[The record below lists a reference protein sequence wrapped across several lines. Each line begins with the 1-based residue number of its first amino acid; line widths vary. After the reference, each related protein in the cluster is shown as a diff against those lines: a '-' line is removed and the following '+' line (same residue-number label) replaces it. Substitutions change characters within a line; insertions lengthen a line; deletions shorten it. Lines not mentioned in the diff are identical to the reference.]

1 MHMLLGAVMLPCRLG
16 LCEIS
21 LRPKLCS
28 STHPDVPLISS
39 HAVAICLTFYSWLG
53 ANFRTFHRV
62 TPTLMGLYEFVIL
75 AVLYT
80 DAIMALWQL
89 GRSSIMA
96 SFCCVTKSF
105 HKSRSMLKFATQLKR
120 GLRWWANFPCDAPYW
135 RVCHKN
141 FLLAGQYYSTFQFI
155 TWLCWQTPTLTQN
168 QFLLIFC
175 CSNFSTSSHS
185 SVDHENQKTNLELVW
200 WNFVLRQ
207 LGFWSLRPTHTARID
222 GRTWNPPLNIS
233 ILNCCFI
240 YKMLCW
246 IF

>member
-75 AVLYT
+75 ADLYT

-105 HKSRSMLKFATQLKR
+105 HKSRSMLKFATQLKLD
-120 GLRWWANFPCDAPYW
+120 LRWWANFPCDAPYW

-141 FLLAGQYYSTFQFI
+141 FLLAGQYYSTYIPIYYLAVLANAYVDAKSVFAD
-155 TWLCWQTPTLTQN
+155 
-168 QFLLIFC
+168 FLL
-175 CSNFSTSSHS
+175 
-185 SVDHENQKTNLELVW
+185 QKFF
-200 WNFVLRQ
+200 NFVTFECWPRKPENKPGAGLVKFCAPSARF
-207 LGFWSLRPTHTARID
+207 LKSSTYPHGENWRANVKPTIEH
-222 GRTWNPPLNIS
+222 
-233 ILNCCFI
+233 
-240 YKMLCW
+240 
-246 IF
+246 